1 MNLFEQQAL
10 ASRIDVASRIDM
22 ASRPILSPAPPARRD
37 STLLPHMADVMRF
50 IEGAGV
56 EQCGKV
62 ALHLSARLFA
72 LEKLRSGMQA
82 ANLNEAAH
90 FAADAAADINGAMQ
104 AEDEAPCRCGRC
116 DDCAA
121 ARSDELH
128 ARRRDALAA

>member
-10 ASRIDVASRIDM
+10 AARL
-22 ASRPILSPAPPARRD
+22 ILSPAPAGQHESPMLA
-37 STLLPHMADVMRF
+37 VMRF
-50 IEGAGV
+50 IEGASI

-72 LEKLRSGMQA
+72 LEKRHSGMKA

-90 FAADAAADINGAMQ
+90 FAADAAADINGALQ

-116 DDCAA
+116 DECMA
-121 ARSDELH
+121 ARSDERH
-128 ARRRDALAA
+128 DRKRDALAA